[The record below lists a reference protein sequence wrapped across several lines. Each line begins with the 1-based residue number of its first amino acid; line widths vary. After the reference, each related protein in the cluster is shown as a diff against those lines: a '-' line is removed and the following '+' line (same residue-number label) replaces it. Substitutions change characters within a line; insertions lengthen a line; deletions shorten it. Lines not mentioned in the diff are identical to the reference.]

1 MCEQRFGALN
11 GKNILFFSPAFFGY
25 ENKIADKMRK
35 LGAKADVFD
44 VRSVKKAWQ
53 RALLKINPQLFD
65 RKTEAYYADIFSK
78 VWHNRYDYV
87 VIVKCDMP
95 TERVLS
101 LLRRHFREAEFCLHM
116 WDSVKNIPNIKKK
129 FRYFDYI
136 SSFDRNDCRRYPQF
150 HFRPLFYCD
159 EYRKEPGMGGFEYDL
174 CFIGTIHSDRWKILK
189 ELRSQAEKK
198 GMRVYYYPYLQSK
211 FIYLFYKLVK
221 PEFWDTDMSEF
232 RFEKI
237 SSEETAARVN
247 QSKTVIDIQHPG
259 QTGLTVRTIEM
270 AGMNKKLITTNADI
284 KNYDFYHEKNIQVI
298 DRKNPV
304 LGEVSD
310 SKYEQPD
317 KRVYEKYSLESW
329 IYDVLGIKTTVKKE
343 WDEKET

>member
-1 MCEQRFGALN
+1 
-11 GKNILFFSPAFFGY
+11 
-25 ENKIADKMRK
+25 MRK

-53 RALLKINPQLFD
+53 RALLKINPRLFD

-116 WDSVKNIPNIKKK
+116 WDSVKNIPNIEKK

-136 SSFDRNDCRRYPQF
+136 SSFDRNDCRGYPQF

-159 EYRKEPGMGGFEYDL
+159 EYRRGVKDGGYDYDL
-174 CFIGTIHSDRWKILK
+174 CFIGTVHSDRWRILK
-189 ELRSQAEKK
+189 ELKRQTEEK
-198 GMRVYYYPYLQSK
+198 GMKMFCYPYLQSR
-211 FIYLFYKLVK
+211 FIYWFYKLTK
-221 PEFWDTDMSEF
+221 PEFRDTDIGEF
-232 RFEKI
+232 KFEKI
-237 SSEETAARVN
+237 SSAETADIVDR
-247 QSKTVIDIQHPG
+247 SDTVIDIQHPG
-259 QTGLTVRTIEM
+259 QTGLTIRTIEM
-270 AGMNKKLITTNADI
+270 IGMNKKMITTNADI
-284 KNYDFYHEKNIQVI
+284 KYYDFYDPGNIQVI

-304 LGEVSD
+304 FRENTGSRYKPLGE
-310 SKYEQPD
+310 
-317 KRVYEKYSLESW
+317 RLYEKYSLESW
-329 IYDVLGIKTTVKKE
+329 IYEVLGIGNSI
-343 WDEKET
+343 